1 MITEPSAEPEKRHR
15 SVWLWVSVALLVVA
29 AGVFVWGLTVKSDL
43 DSTQSDLDKA
53 NAQVSEMKAQAEQS
67 KGTAGAF
74 VTAAKTAYDELA
86 AQLGATNED
95 LQATTDQL
103 NTAQQT
109 ADQAE
114 KAAAAAADKVSQAKG
129 GVAKAQAAAEQA
141 KADAEVAKAKATVV
155 ADCAK
160 ASLSAI
166 GQLFEGGSI
175 RDQVETVKTTIQAI
189 GADCKTALAGT

>member
-1 MITEPSAEPEKRHR
+1 MRCSRTWRLGHEASSSPVDLRSSGPGRARPVVGEPRVVARLTWAHAVEGSIMITEPSAEPEKRHR

-95 LQATTDQL
+95 LQATTEQL

-114 KAAAAAADKVSQAKG
+114 KA
-129 GVAKAQAAAEQA
+129 
-141 KADAEVAKAKATVV
+141 
-155 ADCAK
+155 
-160 ASLSAI
+160 
-166 GQLFEGGSI
+166 
-175 RDQVETVKTTIQAI
+175 
-189 GADCKTALAGT
+189 